1 MSEPAR
7 IAGVFEPAFPRG
19 RIAVIWYANRPC
31 LWRLKGVAKPS
42 KNEKLRNHFVSKSQ
56 SERPIDREL
65 RCPSDGVFQGHS
77 AIRTIVGLAR
87 TADRIKHLFAR
98 LLRDHDLTLSQYE
111 VLRVLRDMNCKLSVV
126 ELAGFM
132 VHPTPA
138 MTGLLDRLERDSLI
152 ERERTS
158 DDRRLVHVKLLRKG
172 KAVVKRL
179 DEPVVELH
187 KQFVAGLSSG
197 EQSKLEELLLKL
209 RDALPD

>member
-1 MSEPAR
+1 
-7 IAGVFEPAFPRG
+7 
-19 RIAVIWYANRPC
+19 
-31 LWRLKGVAKPS
+31 
-42 KNEKLRNHFVSKSQ
+42 
-56 SERPIDREL
+56 
-65 RCPSDGVFQGHS
+65 
-77 AIRTIVGLAR
+77 
-87 TADRIKHLFAR
+87 
-98 LLRDHDLTLSQYE
+98 
-111 VLRVLRDMNCKLSVV
+111 MNCKLSVV

-197 EQSKLEELLLKL
+197 EQAKLEELLLKL
-209 RDALPD
+209 RDGLPD